1 MKKNPAKKE
10 FFASIH
16 LDHFLEVLS
25 HLIKRGRVKNYI
37 SKKKRKK
44 MSQASSF
51 NKNIEQILRF
61 IYNHIA
67 LTIHILPLFL
77 KN

>member
-16 LDHFLEVLS
+16 LGPFFGSPFLPYQ
-25 HLIKRGRVKNYI
+25 KREGKKLY
-37 SKKKRKK
+37 KQKKRKK